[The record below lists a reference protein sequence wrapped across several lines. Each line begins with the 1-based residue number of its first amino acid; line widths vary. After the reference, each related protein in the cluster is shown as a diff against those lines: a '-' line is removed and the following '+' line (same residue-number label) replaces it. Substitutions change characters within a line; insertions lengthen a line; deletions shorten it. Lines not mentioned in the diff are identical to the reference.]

1 MLQLPKTPIA
11 GDAIKKDGEM
21 EEERVLTVKIRKL
34 KDRYA
39 VTIDGGEGILVD
51 EDYYQPRTSEEVGK
65 LIEMWLNGF
74 DL

>member
-1 MLQLPKTPIA
+1 M
-11 GDAIKKDGEM
+11 KKM

-39 VTIDGGEGILVD
+39 VTIDGGEGVVVD

-74 DL
+74 DS

>member
-1 MLQLPKTPIA
+1 
-11 GDAIKKDGEM
+11 M
-21 EEERVLTVKIRKL
+21 EEDRVLTVKIKKL

-65 LIEMWLNGF
+65 LVEMWLNGF
-74 DL
+74 DF

>member
-1 MLQLPKTPIA
+1 MLQPETLISPSWKR
-11 GDAIKKDGEM
+11 DEVM
-21 EEERVLTVKIRKL
+21 EEDRVLTVKIKKL

-74 DL
+74 DG